1 MLWSLVKKDFLIV
14 KKYAGIML
22 VASFLIPPVMLWRTP
37 EAPGAMGFTLAVIF
51 SIFMLTQYVS
61 LKEYQ
66 YPKATTLLCAL
77 PYSRK
82 MIVLSKYC
90 FCLILYAVCCL
101 VFAMDTLIFP
111 QLGIFDIRVAS
122 MLFCT
127 VTIVLSF
134 YFPALY
140 KLGYEK
146 TKFVFVVIIMVSP
159 VIFAFL
165 YKPENAMRFVFLDT
179 ISTTAIIVIGVIV
192 SLVAFLISV
201 TLSIRFFEKGDLT

>member
-1 MLWSLVKKDFLIV
+1 MLFSLMKKDFLIV

-22 VASFLIPPVMLWRTP
+22 IVSFLIPPVMLWRTP
-37 EAPGAMGFTLAVIF
+37 QAGGAMGFTLTVIF

-77 PYSRK
+77 PCPRK

-90 FCLILYAVCCL
+90 FCLTVYAVCCL
-101 VFAMDTLIFP
+101 VFGIDTLIFP
-111 QLGIFDIRVAS
+111 KLGTFDMRMAAIIFLII
-122 MLFCT
+122 
-127 VTIVLSF
+127 TIVLSF

-146 TKFVFVVIIMVSP
+146 TKFIFVIIIMASP
-159 VIFAFL
+159 VLFAFL
-165 YKPENAMRFVFLDT
+165 FKPEIAIRFDFLDT
-179 ISTTAIIVIGVIV
+179 IPTTAVIASGVVIGLAVF
-192 SLVAFLISV
+192 SISAV
-201 TLSIRFFEKGDLT
+201 LSIRFFEKSDLS

>member
-1 MLWSLVKKDFLIV
+1 MLFSLVKKDFLIV
-14 KKYAGIML
+14 RKYAGIML
-22 VASFLIPPVMLWRTP
+22 IMAFLIPPVMLWRTP
-37 EAPGAMGFTLAVIF
+37 EAGGAMGFALAVIF

-77 PYSRK
+77 PCSRR

-90 FCLILYAVCCL
+90 FCLIVYAVCCL
-101 VFAMDTLIFP
+101 AFGIDTLIFP
-111 QLGIFDIRVAS
+111 KLGAFDIRMAA
-122 MLFCT
+122 
-127 VTIVLSF
+127 VLLLLITLILSV

-146 TKFVFVVIIMVSP
+146 TKFVFVVIIMASP

-165 YKPENAMRFVFLDT
+165 FKPEIAIRFNFLYALSAAT
-179 ISTTAIIVIGVIV
+179 ITVLGVIV
-192 SLVAFLISV
+192 SLAAFSISAV
-201 TLSIRFFEKGDLT
+201 LSIRFFEKSDLT